1 MLVDVREAPIERI
14 TSKGVKTADA
24 EYELDV
30 IIFATGFDA
39 ITGALTRIDIR
50 GVGGQAVKDKLAAGP
65 RHYMGILSAGFPNMF
80 TINQAG
86 SGNYPRGAEWI
97 VEWVSD
103 CLSYMRDNRF
113 SRIEASLEAEDA
125 WVDYVVKGTANTLRT
140 KARDLVANRN
150 QHSGQ
155 SKRSAKQQSGQCSG
169 IPSQADRGG
178 SQGLRRVCVS
188 VTPVG

>member
-1 MLVDVREAPIERI
+1 MLVDVRETPIERI

-24 EYELDV
+24 EYELDI

-65 RHYMGILSAGFPNMF
+65 RHYMGILSAGFPN
-80 TINQAG
+80 IVHHQPG
-86 SGNYPRGAEWI
+86 WVRQLPQRRRVD

-113 SRIEASLEAEDA
+113 CRIEASLEAEDA

-140 KARDLVANRN
+140 KARTSWQTGTNIPGKANAVLSSSPDSAPVYRARLTEVA
-150 QHSGQ
+150 
-155 SKRSAKQQSGQCSG
+155 AKGYEG
-169 IPSQADRGG
+169 FVFR
-178 SQGLRRVCVS
+178 
-188 VTPVG
+188 